1 MRISDWSSDVCS
13 SDLPT
18 ATTSA
23 RSSSSGRSK
32 LPLPRATGNRWSR
45 ATPPQPKRR
54 TPRSFL
60 NFRRRKGVHLILL
73 TGYQMLNTLDLFAG
87 IGGFALGLE
96 RPGGIRV
103 AAFCEVDPDPT
114 RNLKKNWRLEEH
126 TLEHQTQMST

>member
-73 TGYQMLNTLDLFAG
+73 TGYHMLNTLDLFAG
-87 IGGFALGLE
+87 IGGVAL
-96 RPGGIRV
+96 RIDTTGGFWV
-103 AAFCEVDPDPT
+103 AALFEVEPHPT
-114 RNLKKNWRLEEH
+114 TTQKKK
-126 TLEHQTQMST
+126 